1 MSRELLFEYFLLY
14 IPHCSMFNYLLNGK
28 LLIKINLVFAE
39 LLNFKVLFH
48 TTEIVGKRFS
58 EFILILTG

>member
-1 MSRELLFEYFLLY
+1 
-14 IPHCSMFNYLLNGK
+14 MFNYLLNGK